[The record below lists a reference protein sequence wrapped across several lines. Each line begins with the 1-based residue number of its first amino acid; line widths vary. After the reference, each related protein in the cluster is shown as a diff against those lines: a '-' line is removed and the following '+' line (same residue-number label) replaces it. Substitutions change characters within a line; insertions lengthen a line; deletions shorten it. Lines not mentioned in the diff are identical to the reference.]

1 MKPPAPEHHLMFGV
15 ETEAGWVSATD
26 FGGCFT
32 REKSGQFLPL
42 DEISQFDPRRTTAY
56 LTGRREPHCWE
67 FCGGGAC
74 DPRCWMYLLC
84 EKQRWPLTSWMG
96 GRDVNNWS
104 CFFYSKMKRRSLLIK
119 LALWEGTA
127 DSVVQGWDLIFTFSV
142 SFCPPPPFVYPT
154 C

>member
-1 MKPPAPEHHLMFGV
+1 MKPPGPEHHLMFGV

-67 FCGGGAC
+67 FCGGEHVIQGAEC
-74 DPRCWMYLLC
+74 IYCVKNRDDLSPPEWGGGMLIIEAVSSTPR
-84 EKQRWPLTSWMG
+84 
-96 GRDVNNWS
+96 
-104 CFFYSKMKRRSLLIK
+104 
-119 LALWEGTA
+119 
-127 DSVVQGWDLIFTFSV
+127 
-142 SFCPPPPFVYPT
+142 
-154 C
+154 